1 LTDRNE
7 VVGERAMRNK
17 ELAKIFSRIADAIE
31 FKGGDRFRIIAYRR
45 AAATL
50 EDLTEDIETVAEES
64 RLEELQ
70 GVGKAI
76 ASKIKEYLKTGRIQK
91 YDEEIENVP
100 EELLDLLV
108 IQDLGPKTLA
118 LAYKKLDVR
127 NLTDLKKTIS
137 DGTLA
142 ELPRMGK
149 QKVKNI
155 KKSIEIF
162 EKSRE
167 RIPISEAVQISEKIV
182 KYLKSYQDIKQV
194 IPAGSLRRMKETVG
208 DIDILATGID
218 GEKIIDYF
226 IAYPYTERVIAS
238 GDTKGSILVQT
249 DRETRQIDLRI
260 LPQESFG
267 AALQYFTGSKEHNI
281 KLRRIAREKGLK
293 INEYGV
299 FQGKNR
305 IAGRT
310 EEEVY
315 KAVGLPYIP
324 PELREDRGE
333 IEVGYK
339 GEIPKLIDIADIK
352 GDLHVHSDYS
362 DGTSTLQE
370 IAEFAKSL
378 NYKYVA
384 ICDHS
389 KSVNYAGGLSEEKL
403 RRQMIEIERLNTD
416 REVKMLKGTEVDI
429 LKNGD
434 LDFPDEILE
443 ELDLVVAAVH
453 LGFKY
458 DVTDRIIKAIENPN
472 VDIIAHPSGRL
483 ISRREG
489 YEVDLEA
496 VIKRARKYNKILEL
510 NAYPDR
516 LDLDDKGL
524 RRTKEAGVRVSIG
537 TDAHTAAEMRWMR
550 FGVGTARRG
559 WLERDDVIN
568 TQDEV
573 CLPSRKNQISSIPN
587 EKCY

>member
-1 LTDRNE
+1 
-7 VVGERAMRNK
+7 
-17 ELAKIFSRIADAIE
+17 
-31 FKGGDRFRIIAYRR
+31 
-45 AAATL
+45 
-50 EDLTEDIETVAEES
+50 
-64 RLEELQ
+64 
-70 GVGKAI
+70 
-76 ASKIKEYLKTGRIQK
+76 
-91 YDEEIENVP
+91 
-100 EELLDLLV
+100 
-108 IQDLGPKTLA
+108 
-118 LAYKKLDVR
+118 
-127 NLTDLKKTIS
+127 
-137 DGTLA
+137 
-142 ELPRMGK
+142 
-149 QKVKNI
+149 I

-167 RIPISEAVQISEKIV
+167 RIPISEAVEIGEKIV
-182 KYLKSYQDIKQV
+182 KYLKSNQDVEQV

-218 GEKIIDYF
+218 GKKIIDHF
-226 IAYPYTERVIAS
+226 IVYPNTERVIAS
-238 GDTKGSILVQT
+238 GDTKASILVRT

-352 GDLHVHSDYS
+352 GDLHVHSNYS
-362 DGTSTLQE
+362 DGASTLQE

-416 REVKMLKGTEVDI
+416 QEVKILRGTEVDI

-434 LDFPDEILE
+434 LDFPDEVLE

-453 LGFKY
+453 TGFKQ

-489 YEVDLEA
+489 YKVDLEA
-496 VIKRARKYNKILEL
+496 VIKRAKKYNKILEL

-516 LDLDDKGL
+516 LDLDDKNL
-524 RRTKEAGVRVSIG
+524 RRTKESGVRVSIG
-537 TDAHTAAEMRWMR
+537 TDAHTATEMRWMR
-550 FGVGTARRG
+550 YGVGTARRG
-559 WLERDDVIN
+559 WLERNDVIN
-568 TQDEV
+568 TLDEV
-573 CLPSRKNQISSIPN
+573 IFPQS
-587 EKCY
+587 